1 MATKETADL
10 PLRHDAASRF
20 VPYLIAVMVYLSAL
34 ALAGAM
40 VIGAA
45 VGGWTSGLRGT
56 LTVHILPNPA
66 GDTETEKDIATVLT
80 LLRAEKDVASAKALD
95 EAASRALLK
104 PWLGSTAAAPALP
117 VPRLI
122 DVTLTSGARPDIE
135 ALAARLR
142 TAVPRA
148 ELDDHRRWLGRLL
161 TFAGSLETIALLVL
175 LLAAAAAA
183 LAVIFAARA
192 SLAVHKRAIE
202 ILHLIGAH
210 DTYIAVQFQRRA
222 FMQATMGGVIGLGAA
237 IVSLLAMGKLFGGI
251 ELFGLSQV
259 RFGPL
264 NWLALALLAPG
275 AGLLA
280 LVSARLTVL
289 RSLAR
294 RI

>member
-1 MATKETADL
+1 MAKETADL

-20 VPYLIAVMVYLSAL
+20 VPYVIAVMVYLAAL

-40 VIGAA
+40 VIASA
-45 VGGWTSGLRGT
+45 VGGWTAGLRGT

-66 GDTETEKDIATVLT
+66 GEAATGTDIEKVLEV
-80 LLRAEKDVASAKALD
+80 LRAEKDVASARVLD

-104 PWLGSTAAAPALP
+104 PWLGATATAPGLP

-122 DVTLTSGARPDIE
+122 DVTLQRGARPDVE
-135 ALAARLR
+135 ALAARIR

-161 TFAGSLETIALLVL
+161 DFAGSLEAIAILVM
-175 LLAAAAAA
+175 LLAAVAAA

-192 SLAVHKRAIE
+192 SLAVHRRAIE

-222 FMQATMGGVIGLGAA
+222 FMQALMGGVIGLGVA
-237 IVSLLAMGKLFGGI
+237 IVSLFALGKLFGGV

-264 NWLALALLAPG
+264 HWLALALLAPG
-275 AGLLA
+275 AGVLA
-280 LVSARLTVL
+280 LVTARLTVL
-289 RSLAR
+289 HSLAR
-294 RI
+294 RV

>member
-1 MATKETADL
+1 MAKESADL

-20 VPYLIAVMVYLSAL
+20 VPYLIAVMVYLAAL

-40 VIGAA
+40 LISSA

-66 GDTETEKDIATVLT
+66 GAAATEKDIKAVLA
-80 LLRAEKDVASAKALD
+80 LLRAEKDVAAAQVLD

-104 PWLGSTAAAPALP
+104 PWLGTAASAPDLP

-122 DVTLTSGARPDIE
+122 DVSLRPGARPDVD
-135 ALAARLR
+135 ALAARLKKAVS
-142 TAVPRA
+142 TAD
-148 ELDDHRRWLGRLL
+148 LDDHRRWLGRLL
-161 TFAGSLETIALLVL
+161 AFAGSLQTIAVLVL

-183 LAVIFAARA
+183 LAVVFAARA
-192 SLAVHKRAIE
+192 GLAVHRRAIE

-210 DTYIAVQFQRRA
+210 DTYIAEQFQRRA
-222 FMQATMGGVIGLGAA
+222 FMQALMGGIIGLGAA
-237 IVSLLAMGKLFGGI
+237 IVSLFAMGKLFGGV
-251 ELFGLSQV
+251 ELFGLAQV
-259 RFGPL
+259 RFGAL
-264 NWLALALLAPG
+264 HWLALALLAPG

-280 LVSARLTVL
+280 LVTARLTVL